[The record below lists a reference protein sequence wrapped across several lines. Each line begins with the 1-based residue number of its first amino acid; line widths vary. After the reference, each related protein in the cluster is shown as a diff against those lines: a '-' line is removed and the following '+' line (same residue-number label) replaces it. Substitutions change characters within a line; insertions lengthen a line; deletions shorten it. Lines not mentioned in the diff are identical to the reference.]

1 MRVTTKMLTQSL
13 INNVNVNLQNM
24 EDYQNQLS
32 SGKRIAKP
40 SDDPIATA
48 QLLSAKSAMKAQE
61 QYRHNMEDA
70 SGWLNTTDGAL
81 EQANDVLQRI
91 RELTVAGSTGT
102 LPADSMGALADE
114 VDNLLAEMVQVAN
127 TNYAGRFIFGGGK
140 TGTPPYTI
148 TDKDSEGKIT
158 SVQFINATFDE
169 SLLDETYQQRI
180 EIESGV
186 TIDVAAGKT
195 SFHTDTSG
203 NDDINAVFEKMTELR
218 TALDAGDQ
226 GVVSSLIDD
235 FDKLIDNVLS
245 ERAVVGAKSKRM
257 ESAIERSTSYEL
269 DLTKLIS
276 KLEDA
281 DYAQASI
288 GFNTQ
293 QTVYQSS
300 LAVGAKI
307 IQPSLIDFLK

>member
-24 EDYQNQLS
+24 EEYQNQLS
-32 SGKRIAKP
+32 SGKRITKP

-48 QLLSAKSAMKAQE
+48 KLLSTKSAIKAQE
-61 QYRHNMEDA
+61 QYRRNMEDA
-70 SGWLNTTDGAL
+70 TGWLDTTDGAL
-81 EQANDVLQRI
+81 EQANEVLQRT
-91 RELTVAGSTGT
+91 RELAVAGATGT
-102 LPADSMGALADE
+102 LPEESLGALADE
-114 VDNLLAEMVQVAN
+114 LDNLIGELVQVAN

-140 TGTPPYTI
+140 TGTPPFEI
-148 TDKDSEGKIT
+148 TGKDSEGNVT
-158 SVQFINATFDE
+158 QVQFISTTFDE
-169 SLLDETYQQRI
+169 SLLEETYQQKI

-186 TIDVAAGKT
+186 TIDVSNGRT
-195 SFHTDTSG
+195 TFHTDTSG
-203 NDDINAVFEKMTELR
+203 DDDINAVFEKMIELR

-226 GVVSSLIDD
+226 DAVSSLIDD

-245 ERAVVGAKSKRM
+245 ERAVVGAKTKRM
-257 ESAIERSTSYEL
+257 ESALERSASYEI
-269 DLTKLIS
+269 DLTKLLS
-276 KLEDA
+276 KLEDV
-281 DYAQASI
+281 DYAEASI

-293 QTVYQSS
+293 QTVYESS